1 MGKAEILETINRLNR
16 EIRNLETSRSLYQSM
31 NTKINDAITK
41 LTSAKDYVNKSYTEL
56 EKYYQSNTSSKKVTE
71 LESEYTN
78 INSIIKK
85 LKSEILLA
93 SNKKISS
100 INSSISSKQSQISRL
115 REQLN
120 SMDSYSRGE
129 RRNARRCR

>member
-1 MGKAEILETINRLNR
+1 MGKAEIQEKINRLNR
-16 EIRNLETSRSLYQSM
+16 EIRNLETSRKSYQNM

-41 LTSAKDYVNKSYTEL
+41 LTSAKDYAKKSYTSL

-78 INSIIKK
+78 INNIIKD
-85 LKSEILLA
+85 LNSEILVA
-93 SNKKISS
+93 STNKISS
-100 INSSISSKQSQISRL
+100 INSSINSKQNQIRRL

-120 SMDSYSRGE
+120 SMDT
-129 RRNARRCR
+129 